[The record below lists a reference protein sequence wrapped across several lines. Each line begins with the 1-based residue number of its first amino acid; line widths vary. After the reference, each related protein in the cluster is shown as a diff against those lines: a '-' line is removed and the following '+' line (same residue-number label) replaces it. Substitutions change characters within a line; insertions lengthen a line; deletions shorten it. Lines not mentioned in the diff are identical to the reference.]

1 MQPKAPF
8 LSVRSMR
15 WIVLTCVILI
25 MGGWLTWNQ
34 VLTSWESR
42 KAGDLLL
49 QIYDRYQ
56 DGERLDVS
64 LLVKP
69 GAVSPTIPAE
79 ISLQYP
85 DRFQLTTEV
94 DKVSATVTRNQG
106 ELWIHAPSKKYGLIG
121 KADLPKFTGFPDS
134 VEAVDLPDMGLPI
147 TRGQLQWAPVL
158 LRVEHRNGAWEV
170 EPSDLGQRMADLPDF
185 KLRLELDEIPVQGWP
200 HKGDAFQVTLELP
213 GQPSFT
219 GQLHGWGFADPG
231 DIKDWELHA
240 PKEHT
245 VETVALAHLVRCI
258 KSLPEQML
266 SKPPTLGTATGER
279 ELVAR
284 SGKGRLELHDGVRVL
299 FLEGTPEEMGT
310 QHGQL
315 LGDEVRRMTERI
327 LYGVGVASS
336 FEKQRWF
343 IGEIEEAQ
351 SRIQPFVRDEH
362 IREMDA
368 LAQATGM
375 HIQEA
380 RLMNFFPEL
389 FHCSGFALHG
399 KATLGGQMYHGRI
412 LDYMRGVGLEENAVV
427 MICKPEGA
435 NAWVNVSYA
444 GFLGSVTAMNEKQI
458 AIGEMGGR
466 GEGDW
471 DGKPMAQLVREVME
485 NCDTIDE
492 AVELMRS
499 SPRTCEYYYVI
510 SDAKSM
516 RAVGIKA
523 TPDIFETVWSGETHP
538 QLPHAVEDAVVLSAD
553 DRYEELVKRVKAGYG
568 TFEAD
573 SARELMTRPVCM
585 TSNIQSVLFAPGTL
599 DFWVANAD
607 GENVASHTRY
617 THFNLEDLLGEEDS

>member
-1 MQPKAPF
+1 MQPKAPI

-15 WIVLTCVILI
+15 WIVLTVVILI

-34 VLTSWESR
+34 ALTSWESR

-64 LLVKP
+64 LFVKP
-69 GAVSPTIPAE
+69 DADSPTIPAE
-79 ISLQYP
+79 ISLQFP
-85 DRFQLTTEV
+85 DCFQLTTEV

-106 ELWIHAPSKKYGLIG
+106 EMWIHAPSKKYGLIG
-121 KADLPKFTGFPDS
+121 KADLPKFTGYPDS
-134 VEAVDLPDMGLPI
+134 VEAVDLPDMDLPI

-158 LRVEHRNGAWEV
+158 LRVEQRKGAWEV
-170 EPSDLGQRMADLPDF
+170 EPSDLGKRMADLPDF
-185 KLRLELDEIPVQGWP
+185 KLRLELDEIPAQGWP
-200 HKGDAFQVTLELP
+200 HKGDAFQVTLKLP

-240 PKEHT
+240 PKDHT

-284 SGKGRLELHDGVRVL
+284 SGNGRLELHDGVRVL
-299 FLEGTPEEMGT
+299 FLEGSPEEMGT
-310 QHGQL
+310 QHGEL
-315 LGDEVRRMTERI
+315 LKDEVRRMTERI

-435 NAWVNVSYA
+435 NAWGNVSYA

-617 THFNLEDLLGEEDS
+617 THFNLLDLLGEEDT